1 MEKNF
6 LAIFDLDG
14 TLFDTREVNYY
25 AYKEALA
32 VFEVGLDKDFFLME
46 CNGRHYTEFLPQI
59 MGSKKHVEDVHRA
72 KKNIYASNLHM
83 ARENRH
89 LFEMIKVMAEVYHT
103 AIVTTAS
110 RKNVTDILKYFSHEK
125 LFEFIVTQEDTTR
138 IKPNPQ
144 GFVLAMDYFGAS
156 SDRTV
161 IFEDSKVGIEA
172 ARATGATV
180 MVINKF

>member
-32 VFEVGLDKDFFLME
+32 VFEVGLDKDFFLKE

-72 KKNIYASNLHM
+72 KRIYMLLICTWHV
-83 ARENRH
+83 RTG
-89 LFEMIKVMAEVYHT
+89 IY
-103 AIVTTAS
+103 
-110 RKNVTDILKYFSHEK
+110 LK
-125 LFEFIVTQEDTTR
+125 
-138 IKPNPQ
+138 
-144 GFVLAMDYFGAS
+144 
-156 SDRTV
+156 
-161 IFEDSKVGIEA
+161 
-172 ARATGATV
+172 
-180 MVINKF
+180 